1 MMAAEAI
8 SADFPFESRYL
19 DVFGARMHYVDEGEG
34 DPILFLHGN
43 PTSSYLWRNVIP
55 HLTPYGRCIAVDL
68 IGMGKSGKP
77 DLDYRFVTHSRYL
90 EAFIEQLNLKNVTL
104 ILHDWGS
111 GLGFHYARRHDG
123 NVKGLVFMEAITRP
137 SRWADAPLMMRLI
150 FKRFRHPQKGW
161 KMNAKKNFFVRRMLP
176 MMVSR
181 KLTAAEKAVYAAP
194 YPDEQSRKPVAVW
207 PREIPF
213 DGEPAD
219 VHEIVSAYHA
229 WLKTSHLPKLL
240 LWAKPGAIIAGE
252 KAARQIQSEFPQTEA
267 VFVGNG
273 RHYIQEDHPH
283 EIGRAIADW
292 YQKL

>member
-1 MMAAEAI
+1 MAAETI
-8 SADFPFESRYL
+8 SADFPFESCYL
-19 DVFGARMHYVDEGEG
+19 EVFGSRMHYIDEGEG

-55 HLTPYGRCIAVDL
+55 HLTPYGRCLAVDL
-68 IGMGKSGKP
+68 IGMGKSDKP
-77 DLDYRFVTHSRYL
+77 NLDYRFVTHSRYL
-90 EAFIEQLNLKNVTL
+90 EAFIEQLGLKNVAL
-104 ILHDWGS
+104 VLHDWGS
-111 GLGFHYARRHDG
+111 GLGFHYARRHED
-123 NVKGLVFMEAITRP
+123 NIKGIAFMEAITRP
-137 SRWADAPLMMRLI
+137 SRWADAPLMMRLL
-150 FKRFRHPQKGW
+150 FKRFRHPKKGW
-161 KMNAKKNFFVRRMLP
+161 RMNAKKNFFVRRMLP

-181 KLTAAEKAVYAAP
+181 KLTAAEKAAYTAP
-194 YPDEQSRKPVAVW
+194 YPDEQSRKPVTVW

-229 WLKTSHLPKLL
+229 WLQTSHLPKLL

-252 KAARQIQSEFPQTEA
+252 TAARQIQSEFPQTEA
-267 VFVGNG
+267 VFVGKG

-283 EIGRAIADW
+283 EIGRAIVDW